1 MENRQLNIN
10 FTIIILRKSSFTKT
24 AKKKQNKKTKTKT
37 QQQQQ
42 VSSLCYV
49 CSKAETRHLIGWSV
63 DVCFCSLFAKYYY
76 VTNQLELCV
85 RA

>member
-24 AKKKQNKKTKTKT
+24 AKKKQNKKTKTT
-37 QQQQQ
+37 QQQQ